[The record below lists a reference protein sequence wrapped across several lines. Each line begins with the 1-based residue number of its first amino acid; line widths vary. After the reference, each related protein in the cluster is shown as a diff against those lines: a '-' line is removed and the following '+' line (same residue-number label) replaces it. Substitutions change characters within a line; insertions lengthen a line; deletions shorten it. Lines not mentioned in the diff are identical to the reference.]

1 MRVTVV
7 PGGNVLGR
15 IGRGRASH
23 VIILITT
30 GAFLVGLGF
39 LPALALVRRP
49 ILATLIAPLTT
60 AVLAS
65 ALGTGI
71 ALLRCSMA
79 FGFWGLVAVAA
90 FAGVF
95 VLRQPELWAQR
106 DRSFV
111 PLLFPVVGLVPF
123 STIRVAP
130 LGYDSSVI
138 WWSHAR
144 WFAAGGGVLA
154 DAVRNPVFAITHPD
168 YPPFPAAPTGALWW
182 LVGNDNLRYAQCV
195 TAILTLDAVCA
206 LAYAIWTLSRRVLS
220 AGVSAAVGASVVLAA
235 YGVFTAAP
243 GAAGTNGYVDALGA
257 ALIATAVVLLLASPQ
272 ERGAL
277 HLGALMVACAA
288 LTKNESLVAAL
299 IVSGVAV
306 WRYRP
311 HRSCAVV
318 LAVALAPALFWEFSS
333 RLVLDA
339 ISDYQNGARVGSLLR
354 LEPSTLGR
362 LEPAA
367 RGVAEQVWLPTMVT
381 LAVALAGWIVARRA
395 NERLRGDRRP
405 WFWCAWC
412 AIPVRDLARVR
423 RQPVRLGDAPRVIRR
438 SRHHHPQS
446 APAR

>member
-1 MRVTVV
+1 M
-7 PGGNVLGR
+7 
-15 IGRGRASH
+15 
-23 VIILITT
+23 IILITT

-168 YPPFPAAPTGALWW
+168 YPPFSAAPTGALWW

-195 TAILTLDAVCA
+195 TAILTLSAVCA
-206 LAYAIWTLSRRVLS
+206 LAYTIWTLSRRVLS
-220 AGVSAAVGASVVLAA
+220 AGVSAAVGASVALAA

-277 HLGALMVACAA
+277 HLGALMVSVRHADQ
-288 LTKNESLVAAL
+288 ERVAGGRADRQRRG
-299 IVSGVAV
+299 GVAV
-306 WRYRP
+306 SAAPIVCSGSGRCARP
-311 HRSCAVV
+311 RPLLGVLLPARAGRHLRLSEWGESGLTPAARTEHAGQAGTGGAGSGRASVVAHDGDPRSCTRGLDRGTTRQRAVAGRSPAVV
-318 LAVALAPALFWEFSS
+318 LVC
-333 RLVLDA
+333 
-339 ISDYQNGARVGSLLR
+339 
-354 LEPSTLGR
+354 
-362 LEPAA
+362 
-367 RGVAEQVWLPTMVT
+367 MV
-381 LAVALAGWIVARRA
+381 R
-395 NERLRGDRRP
+395 D
-405 WFWCAWC
+405 CS
-412 AIPVRDLARVR
+412 RDLARVR